1 VANVTNVVVTEATHA
16 TVKNVRIKQVVE
28 CTDEIQKKERLSCKM
43 KAFYF
48 LFLCYYY
55 FMNSES
61 DNKEEY
67 LNIKKLEF
75 KNYDLLS
82 NLLNINQIP
91 KELNVL
97 GNLNLLGAIA
107 KVRRANINKK
117 PKILCIVGSRKCTT
131 YGKEVTDYLVSGL
144 SGQNIIIVSGL
155 AAGIDSTAHRAALKY
170 KIPTIAFPGSGLSDN
185 VLYPANNIKLKKE
198 ILEDKGALISEYKED
213 ERSQIY
219 FFPARNRL
227 MAAISDL
234 VLVVEAEEKS
244 GTQITAR
251 LALEYG
257 KEVAI
262 VPGSIFSAYS
272 RGTAKLFK
280 DGAHPVTSSE
290 DILELLNIKSIENKS
305 LFENI
310 ECIESYLDDKMIGG
324 GSATTTNENKL
335 YDTLTE
341 KERMIMLLLSA
352 PLDKD
357 ALIEESG
364 LLAHE
369 ALTAIT
375 SLESKRFIIDNFGE
389 IKKIK

>member
-1 VANVTNVVVTEATHA
+1 MKTNT
-16 TVKNVRIKQVVE
+16 
-28 CTDEIQKKERLSCKM
+28 
-43 KAFYF
+43 
-48 LFLCYYY
+48 
-55 FMNSES
+55 
-61 DNKEEY
+61 EEY
-67 LNIKKLEF
+67 LNIQKSDFKK
-75 KNYDLLS
+75 YDLLS
-82 NLLNINQIP
+82 PILNINQIP

-97 GNLNLLGAIA
+97 GNFDLLYANVRNENKTGGSFAAA
-107 KVRRANINKK
+107 KKQNISEK
-117 PKILCIVGSRKCTT
+117 PKILCIVGSRKCTA

-144 SGQNIIIVSGL
+144 SGHNIIIVSGL
-155 AAGIDSTAHRAALKY
+155 AAGIDSAAHRAALKY
-170 KIPTIAFPGSGLSDN
+170 KIPTIAFPGSGLSDD
-185 VLYPANNIKLKKE
+185 VLYPATNVKLKKE
-198 ILEDKGALISEYKED
+198 ILENNGALISEYESD

-219 FFPARNRL
+219 YFPARNRL

-234 VLVVEAEEKS
+234 ILVVEAEEKS

-280 DGAHPVTSSE
+280 DGAHPVTSSD
-290 DILELLNIKSIENKS
+290 DILELLNIKSGDQTS

-310 ECIESYLDDKMIGG
+310 EGIENYLDKN
-324 GSATTTNENKL
+324 NENKL

-341 KERMIMLLLSA
+341 KERIIMLLLSA

-357 ALIEESG
+357 TLIEESG

-369 ALTAIT
+369 ALIAIT
-375 SLESKRFIIDNFGE
+375 NLESKKFILDNFGE
-389 IKKIK
+389 IKRIK

>member
-1 VANVTNVVVTEATHA
+1 
-16 TVKNVRIKQVVE
+16 
-28 CTDEIQKKERLSCKM
+28 M
-43 KAFYF
+43 KT
-48 LFLCYYY
+48 
-55 FMNSES
+55 
-61 DNKEEY
+61 NKEEY
-67 LNIKKLEF
+67 LNIQKSEF

-82 NLLNINQIP
+82 PILNINQIP

-97 GNLNLLGAIA
+97 GNFDLLGAA
-107 KVRRANINKK
+107 TKGGGQK
-117 PKILCIVGSRKCTT
+117 PKILCIVGSRKCTA

-144 SGQNIIIVSGL
+144 SGHNIIIVSGL
-155 AAGIDSTAHRAALKY
+155 AAGIDSAAHRAALKY
-170 KIPTIAFPGSGLSDN
+170 NIPTIAFPGSGLSDD
-185 VLYPANNIKLKKE
+185 VLYPATNIKLKKE
-198 ILEDKGALISEYKED
+198 ILENNGTLISEYEND

-219 FFPARNRL
+219 YFPARNRL

-234 VLVVEAEEKS
+234 ILVVEAEEKS

-290 DILELLNIKSIENKS
+290 DILELLNIKSGDQTS

-310 ECIESYLDDKMIGG
+310 EGIENYLDKN
-324 GSATTTNENKL
+324 NENNNKINNL

-341 KERMIMLLLSA
+341 KERIIMLLLSA

-357 ALIEESG
+357 TLIEESG

-369 ALTAIT
+369 ALIAIT
-375 SLESKRFIIDNFGE
+375 NLESKKFILDNFGE
-389 IKKIK
+389 IKRIK